1 MNYHEEEEQEFRDKE
16 ENKIKKLEKSKN
28 NEERNKIQVDSIK
41 NGIRDLKE
49 EIEDLSEQEK
59 EIKNPNET
67 VDIAEIILEFSR
79 QQQVQ
84 GLKILTSNQTLSRSL
99 ISLAQLKAGNY
110 SEKLKNKIRK
120 LLYFLYRSKKT
131 SIKIWLTLFKDG
143 NNFYEQWK

>member
-1 MNYHEEEEQEFRDKE
+1 M
-16 ENKIKKLEKSKN
+16 EKSKN
-28 NEERNKIQVDSIK
+28 NKERNKIQVDSIK

-67 VDIAEIILEFSR
+67 VDIAEIILEFST
-79 QQQVQ
+79 QQQQGQ
-84 GLKILTSNQTLSRSL
+84 GLKILTPNQTLSRLL

-120 LLYFLYRSKKT
+120 LLYFLYRSKKKN
-131 SIKIWLTLFKDG
+131 IYKNLIDII
-143 NNFYEQWK
+143 

>member
-28 NEERNKIQVDSIK
+28 NEERNEIQVDSIK

-84 GLKILTSNQTLSRSL
+84 GLKILTLNQTLSRLL

>member
-1 MNYHEEEEQEFRDKE
+1 M
-16 ENKIKKLEKSKN
+16 
-28 NEERNKIQVDSIK
+28 
-41 NGIRDLKE
+41 KE

-84 GLKILTSNQTLSRSL
+84 GLKILTSNQTLSRLL

-131 SIKIWLTLFKDG
+131 SIKI
-143 NNFYEQWK
+143 